1 MIRWV
6 LAWVL
11 SASMA
16 FAQVAVDPDR
26 SAVRD
31 GWWTLEVTLGL
42 AEIVPYRVFT
52 LDDPRRLVLDFE
64 GASFDAID
72 PDAIRSGDRAA
83 AVRIGPL
90 RPGWSR
96 MVVDLAEPLT
106 VSEAGMRATE
116 DGATLQVVLERASA
130 EEFAAASGAPPD
142 PGWEVVT
149 GFDSAVASAIARSED
164 YVVVI
169 DPGHGGIDPGATQ
182 GGVKEADLTLVMAAE
197 LANALNSLPRV
208 RAVLT
213 RETDSFVPLTTRLT
227 LARQVG
233 ADVFLSL
240 HADALDDDAVQ
251 GATVY
256 TLSQDG
262 GDAAAQ
268 RMVERHE
275 RGDLLAGVD
284 LETAEDRVATALMD
298 LARAQTGP
306 ESRRIATALVSS
318 LRNAGVRMNNSP
330 LREGQ
335 FAVLTA
341 AEFPSL
347 LIEIG
352 FLSNVEDRAVLA
364 TVAGRAR
371 IIAAI
376 ADTVSLLAR

>member
-284 LETAEDRVATALMD
+284 LDTAEDRVATALMD

-318 LRNAGVRMNNSP
+318 LRNAGVRMNKSP

-376 ADTVSLLAR
+376 ADTVALLAR

>member
-142 PGWEVVT
+142 PGWEDVT

-284 LETAEDRVATALMD
+284 LDTAEDRVATALMD

-318 LRNAGVRMNNSP
+318 LRNAGVRMNKSP

-376 ADTVSLLAR
+376 ADTVALLAR